1 MQVKGR
7 PAAESHGHSRQI
19 RHRCAE
25 LNDSLRKPP
34 TWARMR
40 IQREKHAVICIV
52 GKSATVSWL
61 RVLLR
66 LTGKRAAIRLASQ
79 PRYTVLSRNWP
90 YFVNMLHIN
99 ASQRAAVL
107 NRSYKIMLVRDPLVR
122 LISGYRDGILKR
134 DNQGAVKRLFRP
146 NVSTRSEIQYVTR
159 CLQLQ
164 FASHSTVVRSRHK

>member
-1 MQVKGR
+1 MDML
-7 PAAESHGHSRQI
+7 AI
-19 RHRCAE
+19 
-25 LNDSLRKPP
+25 
-34 TWARMR
+34 T
-40 IQREKHAVICIV
+40 
-52 GKSATVSWL
+52 
-61 RVLLR
+61 LLR

-79 PRYTVLSRNWP
+79 PRYTVLGRNRP

-122 LISGYRDGILKR
+122 LISGYRDRILKR

-159 CLQLQ
+159 YLQL
-164 FASHSTVVRSRHK
+164 HLTPIRL